1 MSISTCWL
9 VEPFINTLEVGDVI
23 NLTAFYYMSPQQQL
37 VNQRCISPLVGSF
50 VAFNVQ
56 KVNPFNQMIGSDSR
70 LASLFYNH
78 ESHIGSRQV
87 SCPTSKSLPP
97 GARRGHLTLENLR
110 LHDKVTREANDNFLP
125 KMNRLMHRVSNR
137 PTT

>member
-1 MSISTCWL
+1 M
-9 VEPFINTLEVGDVI
+9 EPFINTLEVGDVI
-23 NLTAFYYMSPQQQL
+23 NLTAFYYMSPQQQV

-78 ESHIGSRQV
+78 ESHIGSR
-87 SCPTSKSLPP
+87 
-97 GARRGHLTLENLR
+97 
-110 LHDKVTREANDNFLP
+110 
-125 KMNRLMHRVSNR
+125 
-137 PTT
+137 